1 MSDGNKIYDKFDH
14 DVLRMIIFAKAAS
27 LNAKIDCLY
36 PECFIIGMLTTG
48 ENLVT
53 SMLIDQDIDLEK
65 CLKIFKSRLTKKRSK
80 KDAIINYEN
89 LKRTKQVDEIVYA
102 AYNLAIES
110 QQDLINLQHI
120 FMATLNISED
130 IKKIF
135 EAEGLNLKEMQA
147 VIKKDKPEKTQ
158 PNKKCDSS
166 MSTKNSPI
174 LETFCTNL
182 TDLASKNKLDPII
195 ARENEIEEAITI
207 LCRRNKSN
215 PILIG
220 AAGTGKCLAK
230 GTKVLMHNGK
240 FELVENIK
248 VGDLLMGIDS
258 TSRKVLSLGHGFDEM
273 YKVKQ
278 IHGDDYIVNSAH
290 ILSLR
295 KTGTE
300 EIININIKDY
310 ISRSRCFRESLKGW
324 KTGVNFG
331 KKQLPIDPYFLGLW
345 LGDGTARKSQITN
358 TDKEIID
365 YCENFARKNNH
376 KLTIDGIVMNFA
388 NEDKDEI
395 TAIDKMNNVQK
406 FSSMREA
413 HLKIKKQESGYI
425 TSVLNKKLHAYGHT
439 WKRTNR
445 QDSIYQTLKKLNV
458 IKNKHIPDIFKYNDE
473 KTRLSLLAGLIDSDG
488 SLGGNCYD
496 ITQKSQR
503 LSLDIVFLARSL
515 GFNVAIKEKIAT
527 MKRKDGTVYKCP
539 VYRMSIS
546 GHTDRIPCLIKRK
559 IAHKRRQIK
568 NVLNTGISVESVGRG
583 EYFGFTIDGDH
594 LFILG
599 DFTVTH
605 NTAIVEGI
613 AQRIVSNTV
622 PKKLRGAKIYSLNI
636 GCMVAG
642 TKYRGEFEK
651 RLQDLLKELKDDPSC
666 ILFIDEIHTIIGA
679 GSASGSMDAANM
691 LKPALARELK
701 CIGATTSMEY
711 KKYFVG
717 DGALERRFEK
727 VDVEEPTQE
736 QVKRIL
742 IGIKPRLEGYH
753 KCIITDDAIDTAIK
767 LTARYCSDKNFPDK
781 AIDCL
786 DTACAKY
793 AWQEESGNS
802 TITPSDVAMVVS
814 KKTQIPIEVML
825 WDNYERVKNTEKI
838 LKERVIGQEYAAK
851 SICRTLKN
859 AYSGIRNP
867 EKPIGI
873 FVFGGQTGTGKT
885 YLAKELAKTLF
896 NNENSFIKIDMSE
909 YSEPHSISKIIGS
922 PPGYVGFNEVDVIAD
937 KIRRKPYCVLLVD
950 EMEKAHPDVIKLFL
964 QVMSDG
970 KFTDAI
976 GNKVNCKNMILIFT
990 GNFGMN
996 EKGTS
1001 SIGFDDSKSKEEIE
1015 IEQQRLIDYC
1025 KCQYG
1030 AEFVNR
1036 VDDFIAFLGLSD
1048 ENLALVAKLRL
1059 NDFLE
1064 RIQDKNCDIVF
1075 HDDIPKQIVALSKK
1089 EHGMNA
1095 NLINR
1100 LIEKNLETCV
1110 ADAILELGNKIHDK
1124 TIEISIKDDNFHI
1137 TYKNK

>member
-1 MSDGNKIYDKFDH
+1 MADGNKIYDKFDH

-27 LNAKIDCLY
+27 LNAKIDCIY

-53 SMLIDQDIDLEK
+53 SMLIDQGIDLEK
-65 CLKIFKSRLTKKRSK
+65 CLKTFKARLAKKKSK
-80 KDAIINYEN
+80 KDIVINYEN
-89 LKRTKQVDEIVYA
+89 LKRTKQVDEIVFA
-102 AYNLAIES
+102 AYKISTDAN
-110 QQDLINLQHI
+110 QDLINLQHV
-120 FMATLNISED
+120 FLATLDIVAD
-130 IKKIF
+130 IKRIF
-135 EAEGLNLKEMQA
+135 EAEGLN
-147 VIKKDKPEKTQ
+147 IKSTQETVKKSKSEKPL
-158 PNKKCDSS
+158 PKKDSS
-166 MSTKNSPI
+166 MSTKTSAI
-174 LETFCTNL
+174 LESFCTNL

-195 ARENEIEEAITI
+195 ARDAEIEEAITI

-215 PILIG
+215 PILVG
-220 AAGTGKCLAK
+220 APGVGKCLAK
-230 GTKVLMHNGK
+230 GTKVLKYSGE

-248 VGDLLMGIDS
+248 VGDLLMGVDS
-258 TSRKVLSLGHGFDEM
+258 TPRKILSLGHGFDEM
-273 YKVKQ
+273 FEIEQ
-278 IHGDDYIVNSAH
+278 NHGDNYIVNSAH

-295 KTGTE
+295 KTGTD
-300 EIININIKDY
+300 EIVNININDY
-310 ISRSRCFRESLKGW
+310 NSKSRYFRENLKGW
-324 KTGVNFG
+324 KTGVDF
-331 KKQLPIDPYFLGLW
+331 KKKELPIDPYFLGLW
-345 LGDGTARKSQITN
+345 LGDGTSGKAQITN
-358 TDKEIID
+358 IDKEIIN
-365 YCENFARKNNH
+365 YCEKFAKKNKH
-376 KLTIDGIVMNFA
+376 KMIFNGITMNFT
-388 NEDKDEI
+388 NMDSDKI
-395 TAIDKMNNVQK
+395 LQIDNKTKKMRK

-413 HLKIKKQESGYI
+413 HQAIKKQESGYI
-425 TSVLNKKLHAYGHT
+425 TSVLNNKKLHAYGCT
-439 WKRTNR
+439 WKRTKN
-445 QDSIYQTLKKLNV
+445 QNSIYQTLKTLNL
-458 IKNKHIPDIFKYNDE
+458 INNKHIPDLFKINDE
-473 KTRLSLLAGLIDSDG
+473 KSRLSLLAGIIDSDG
-488 SLGGNCYD
+488 HYINNCYE
-496 ITQKSQR
+496 IVQKNKKM
-503 LSLDIVFLARSL
+503 SLDIVFLARSL
-515 GFNVAIKEKIAT
+515 GYNVSIVEKIAA
-527 MKRKDGTVYKCP
+527 MKREDGSIYKCP
-539 VYRMSIS
+539 VFRMCIS
-546 GHTDRIPCLIKRK
+546 GHTDKIPCKVERK
-559 IAHKRRQIK
+559 KAHARKQVK
-568 NVLNTGISVESVGRG
+568 NVLNTGIKIKPIGRG

-605 NTAIVEGI
+605 NTAIIEGI

-622 PKKLRGAKIYSLNI
+622 PKKLIGSKIYSLNL
-636 GCMVAG
+636 GCLVAG

-679 GSASGSMDAANM
+679 GSASGSVDTANM
-691 LKPALARELK
+691 LKPALARDLK
-701 CIGATTSMEY
+701 CIGATTHAEY
-711 KKYFVG
+711 KKYFIG

-727 VDVEEPTQE
+727 IDVEEPNQE

-742 IGIKPRLEGYH
+742 LGIKPKLETYH
-753 KCIITDDAIDTAIK
+753 NCIITDDAIDAAIK

-786 DTACAKY
+786 DTACAKF
-793 AWQEESGNS
+793 AWKEDSGNS
-802 TITPSDVAMVVS
+802 AISPSDVAMVVS

-825 WDNYERVKNTEKI
+825 WDNYERIKNTEKI
-838 LKERVIGQEYAAK
+838 LKERVIGQDYAVK

-885 YLAKELAKTLF
+885 YLTKELSKTLF

-922 PPGYVGFNEVDVIAD
+922 PPGYVGFNEVDVVAD
-937 KIRRKPYCVLLVD
+937 KIRRKPYCVLLID

-996 EKGTS
+996 DKGTS
-1001 SIGFDDSKSKEEIE
+1001 AIGFDDSKSKEEMQV
-1015 IEQQRLIDYC
+1015 EQQRLIDFC
-1025 KCQYG
+1025 KGQYG

-1048 ENLALVAKLRL
+1048 EHLAVIAKLRL

-1064 RIQDKNCDIVF
+1064 RIHNKNCDIVF
-1075 HDDIPKQIVALSKK
+1075 HDDVPAQIVALSKK

-1110 ADAILELGNKIHDK
+1110 ADAILDLGDKINDK
-1124 TIEISIKDDNFHI
+1124 TIEVSIKDDKFNI
-1137 TYKNK
+1137 TYKTK